1 MKNNHLLSAA
11 LGAALL
17 ASSLTQTAGA
27 VEEANFNL
35 GSTMDLYQI
44 CSVDSNHPD
53 FVPAIY
59 ACRGFIEGS
68 VQYHDAVTDKKN
80 LKRLICYGNDA
91 TLEEG
96 RIAFLDWVRSNEDND
111 ELMGTSPVFGLVRA
125 LAEKYP
131 CSK

>member
-17 ASSLTQTAGA
+17 AGSLTQATGA

-44 CSVDSNHPD
+44 CSVGSNESD
-53 FVPAIY
+53 FVPATY
-59 ACRGFIEGS
+59 TCRGFIEGS
-68 VQYHDAVTDKKN
+68 VQYHDAVTDKKG
-80 LKRLICYGNDA
+80 LKRLICYGKGA

-96 RIAFLDWVRSNEDND
+96 RNAFLDWVRSNKDND
-111 ELMGTSPVFGLVRA
+111 ELMEETPVVGLVRA

-131 CSK
+131 CSQ

>member
-17 ASSLTQTAGA
+17 AGSLSQATGA

-35 GSTMDLYQI
+35 NSTMDLYKV
-44 CSVDSNHPD
+44 CSVDSNSPD

-80 LKRLICYGNDA
+80 LKRLICYGKGA

-96 RIAFLDWVRSNEDND
+96 RNAFLDWVRSNKDNG
-111 ELMGTSPVFGLVRA
+111 ELMAELPVIGLVRA

-131 CSK
+131 CSQ